1 VPDIHIRS
9 ALALSL
15 LGLTLGGCSTD
26 FSSFSTADLNPFKGN
41 DPFRSSD
48 YNYFYKGEVAS
59 SGPVTAADLVGPDGR
74 CAFMAAAAPPPAVP
88 GVAPAAP
95 PPEAPA
101 AAPANDPINARSSG
115 ALYFTA
121 GPESGPPAGAP
132 VGAMPP
138 EVRNGPRGISL
149 AMTECQVMSIAG
161 YTDRVEIG
169 ANPRGERTVT
179 LTYLSGDRPGIYHF
193 RNGRLMSMERVA
205 EAAEPK
211 KPAKP
216 VKSAKAKK
224 KQPAQ

>member
-1 VPDIHIRS
+1 MPDIRIRRS
-9 ALALSL
+9 ALVLSL
-15 LGLTLGGCSTD
+15 LGMTLGGCSTD
-26 FSSFSTADLNPFKGN
+26 LSSLSTTDLNPFKGN

-48 YNYFYKGEVAS
+48 YNYFYKGEATA
-59 SGPVTAADLVGPDGR
+59 SGPVAAAELVGPDGR
-74 CAFMAAAAPPPAVP
+74 CAFMAAAAPAVAP

-95 PPEAPA
+95 ADAPA
-101 AAPANDPINARSSG
+101 TAPASDPINARSNQ

-121 GPESGPPAGAP
+121 GPQSGPATGAP
-132 VGAMPP
+132 MGAMPP

-193 RNGRLMSMERVA
+193 RNGRLMAMERVA
-205 EAAEPK
+205 EPAAPK
-211 KPAKP
+211 KPAKT
-216 VKSAKAKK
+216 AKAAKK
-224 KQPAQ
+224 KPPAQ